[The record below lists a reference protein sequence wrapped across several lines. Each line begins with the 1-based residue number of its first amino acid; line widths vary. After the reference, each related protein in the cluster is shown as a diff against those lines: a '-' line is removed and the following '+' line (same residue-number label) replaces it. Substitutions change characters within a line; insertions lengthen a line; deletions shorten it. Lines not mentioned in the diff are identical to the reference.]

1 VTELTGVSGFR
12 RGVRLGVDVGK
23 ARVGVARCDP
33 DGMLAV
39 PVETVPRDERSIA
52 RLVELATEHDP
63 LEIVVGLP
71 LNMRGQD
78 TLSTADARE
87 FAAQLAAAQ
96 KAPVRLVDER
106 LSTVSAH
113 SALRQSG
120 RSQKGSRSIVD
131 QVAAVVLLQHA
142 IDSEKRTGAAAG
154 IPAGIPEE

>member
-1 VTELTGVSGFR
+1 MTGFR
-12 RGVRLGVDVGK
+12 RGVRLGVDVGR

-39 PVETVPRDERSIA
+39 PVETVPRDDRSIA
-52 RLVELATEHDP
+52 RLVELAAEYEP

-71 LNMRGQD
+71 LNMRGED
-78 TLSTADARE
+78 TLSTTDARE
-87 FAAQLAAAQ
+87 FAAELAGAQ
-96 KAPVRLVDER
+96 SAPVRLVDER

-154 IPAGIPEE
+154 NPAGIPEE